1 MPAEETVEN
10 IRSLYSQIKTC
21 ANSCRVPYLPKDYEM
36 LNETKRLARSSNIR
50 VSRTTSADFRSY
62 SARNETTIGQLP
74 AQNVPPA
81 CQIPM
86 YQIPTPQSPTV
97 QPYTNQPSK
106 GQPFMLRASAS
117 TSRPPRSQTPLTRVP
132 GPISRPPAS
141 QALPSRAPG
150 PMSRPPAFQAHMYP
164 INEKP
169 MYQASK
175 SQAPTLQASM
185 SRPPTLQAPMYHGNQ
200 RPMYPN
206 SMPKAPRYPVST
218 QASAYQNS
226 TYGNPFGT
234 ADLGSLTINE
244 CVSPHQ
250 ALLMAR

>member
-86 YQIPTPQSPTV
+86 YQIPTPSHPQCSHTQTSHP
-97 QPYTNQPSK
+97 K
-106 GQPFMLRASAS
+106 GSHSCSVHLHPHLD
-117 TSRPPRSQTPLTRVP
+117 
-132 GPISRPPAS
+132 
-141 QALPSRAPG
+141 
-150 PMSRPPAFQAHMYP
+150 H
-164 INEKP
+164 
-169 MYQASK
+169 
-175 SQAPTLQASM
+175 
-185 SRPPTLQAPMYHGNQ
+185 
-200 RPMYPN
+200 
-206 SMPKAPRYPVST
+206 
-218 QASAYQNS
+218 
-226 TYGNPFGT
+226 
-234 ADLGSLTINE
+234 LG
-244 CVSPHQ
+244 
-250 ALLMAR
+250 ARHP

>member
-21 ANSCRVPYLPKDYEM
+21 ANSCRVPCLPKDYEM
-36 LNETKRLARSSNIR
+36 LNETKRSARSSNIR

-74 AQNVPPA
+74 VQNVPPA
-81 CQIPM
+81 CQIPR
-86 YQIPTPQSPTV
+86 YQTPTPQSPTV
-97 QPYTNQPSK
+97 QPYTSQPSK
-106 GQPFMLRASAS
+106 GQSFMLRASAS
-117 TSRPPRSQTPLTRVP
+117 TSRPFASQTL
-132 GPISRPPAS
+132 PI
-141 QALPSRAPG
+141 RAPG

-175 SQAPTLQASM
+175 SQAPTLQAPM
-185 SRPPTLQAPMYHGNQ
+185 SLPLTLQAPMSRPHTLQVPMYQGNQ

-206 SMPKAPRYPVST
+206 SVPQAPRFLASA
-218 QASAYQNS
+218 QASAYRNS

-234 ADLGSLTINE
+234 ADLSSLSINE
-244 CVSPHQ
+244 CVSPH
-250 ALLMAR
+250 